1 VKQEVIKLKVLI
13 VCSVSVFLACLLLAQ
28 SKTTGTNSFQNVLE
42 RAVFSDHERSF
53 TTPEA
58 FHASLNRAR
67 VPGGMVTVS
76 GCQTNTPAKS
86 WNPQGQPLGQVLN
99 EIVGV
104 DRNYRW
110 EIQDGAINL
119 LPASGEPLLLQT
131 HVGEFSIKTKSSL
144 DALNQLQQRAEVK
157 EGMSNV
163 QLKGGLAIIMYSRSP
178 TEFSV
183 QFKGGTLRQA
193 LNAIAVS
200 SGSDV
205 WDYSEVHCG
214 QRNEVSIRF

>member
-1 VKQEVIKLKVLI
+1 MKLRVLI
-13 VCSVSVFLACLLLAQ
+13 VCSLGMLLSCLVFAQ
-28 SKTTGTNSFQNVLE
+28 SRTSGTSSLQQNLE
-42 RAVFSDHERSF
+42 RGVFSDRERSF

-58 FHASLNRAR
+58 FRATLTRAR
-67 VPGGMVTVS
+67 VAGGMVMVG
-76 GCQTNTPAKS
+76 GCHPNASAKS

-99 EIVGV
+99 EIVRA
-104 DRNYRW
+104 DKNYKW

-119 LPASGEPLLLQT
+119 LPVGGEPPLLQT
-131 HVGEFSIKTKSSL
+131 YIGEFNITTKSSL

-157 EGMSNV
+157 QGMSNV
-163 QLKGGLAIIMYSRSP
+163 QLSGGLAMVMYSRPP

-205 WDYSEVHCG
+205 WDYSEIHCG
-214 QRNEVSIRF
+214 KRNEVSIKF